1 MCFLLH
7 DPHTVGPYVT
17 DGSITFVKKSNYF
30 RGRNRMR
37 RSKLNLGA
45 KDFSTFAEWS
55 DQDNLLS
62 TYTPRGLS
70 EVVHFMM
77 YVVAKSKSLDKA
89 SK

>member
-1 MCFLLH
+1 
-7 DPHTVGPYVT
+7 
-17 DGSITFVKKSNYF
+17 
-30 RGRNRMR
+30 MR
-37 RSKLNLGA
+37 RTKLNLGA

-62 TYTPRGLS
+62 TYTRTGLS